1 MRLGSLTVGL
11 LFVAFAATGC
21 APAQKVMVYH
31 PGQAEEAAQP
41 AWPSADSLPRLEYAG
56 ELIGERNFVAIDG
69 SEGRGRQFLRWLAG
83 IGRSRG
89 DELRLVRPQSGLANE
104 SGQILVTDTG
114 QSSIF
119 VFDTL
124 QGSLDVWTQAERL
137 TEFMAPV
144 DIEQDGRG
152 GYLVSDS
159 ELGAVFRL
167 DADGVPLGRFGDGSL
182 VRPTG
187 MAVDPATGNVYVA
200 DTGAHV
206 VKIFSGAGELLR
218 VVGVPGDNGNV
229 PGELNAPLH
238 VDVAGDRTYVTDALN
253 ASIQVFS
260 SSDGTP
266 LEPIGRRGLFVGN
279 LVRPKGVTTDTS
291 GNVYVVESYYDHLL
305 VFDANGQFLLPLGGT
320 GSQPGQFFLP
330 AGAWSDGGDRIFVA
344 DMFNGRVVIF
354 QYRGSEG

>member
-1 MRLGSLTVGL
+1 MRLGL
-11 LFVAFAATGC
+11 LVFVLLLATAGATGC

-31 PGQAEEAAQP
+31 PGHAEAAAQP

-56 ELIGERNFVAIDG
+56 ELIGERNFVAVDG

-89 DELRLVRPQSGLANE
+89 DELRLVRPQSGLVNGAGE
-104 SGQILVTDTG
+104 ILVTDAG
-114 QSSIF
+114 RSSIF
-119 VFDTL
+119 VFDTVN
-124 QGSLDVWTQAERL
+124 GSLEVWTRAEPL

-144 DIEQDGRG
+144 DIERDGRG

-167 DADGVPLGRFGDGSL
+167 GADGAPLGRFGDGSL

-187 MAVDPATGNVYVA
+187 MAVDPATGNIFIA

-206 VKIFSGAGELLR
+206 VKVFTAAGELVR
-218 VVGVPGDNGNV
+218 IVGVPGDNGNV
-229 PGELNAPLH
+229 PGELNGPLH
-238 VDVAGDRTYVTDALN
+238 VDVTDDKAYVTDALN
-253 ASIQVFS
+253 GSVQVFS
-260 SSDGTP
+260 ARDGTP

-291 GNVYVVESYYDHLL
+291 GNIYVVESYYDHLL
-305 VFDANGQFLLPLGGT
+305 VFGADGQFLLPLGGT

-330 AGAWSDGGDRIFVA
+330 AGAWSDDGDRIFVA

-354 QYRGSEG
+354 RYRGGEG